1 MSAPYYSDDLVTLYH
16 GDSLAHPEWWTGAD
30 ILVTDPP
37 YGMCFRS
44 NSRKVRLDAISGDGD
59 TTVRDRAVAAWG
71 SARPGLVFGTWKVP
85 APAGEVQRLIWH
97 KAANVGMGNLSVP
110 WGTNFEQVHV
120 LGGGWDVSKVPV
132 KRAGAVITTRGV
144 VGTVNGDESRFGHP
158 TPKPVALMETLIV
171 ACPPGVVADPF
182 AGVGSTL
189 IAARNLGRHVI
200 GVELEERYCEMAS
213 RRLAQGAL
221 DLGGAA

>member
-1 MSAPYYSDDLVTLYH
+1 M
-16 GDSLAHPEWWTGAD
+16 G
-30 ILVTDPP
+30 
-37 YGMCFRS
+37 
-44 NSRKVRLDAISGDGD
+44 LDAISGDGD

-97 KAANVGMGNLSVP
+97 KAASAGMGNLSVP

-120 LGGGWDVSKVPV
+120 LGDGWDVSKVPV
-132 KRAGAVITTRGV
+132 KRAGAVITTRGA
-144 VGTVNGDESRFGHP
+144 VGTRHGDESRFGHP